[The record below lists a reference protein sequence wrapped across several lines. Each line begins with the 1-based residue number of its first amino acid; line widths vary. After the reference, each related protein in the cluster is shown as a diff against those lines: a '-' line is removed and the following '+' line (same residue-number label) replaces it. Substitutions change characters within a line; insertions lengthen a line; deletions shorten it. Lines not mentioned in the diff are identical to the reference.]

1 MDSLPSAGARRR
13 PSTLHTAL
21 DKLLTESPTQ
31 LALHIPDF
39 LATLEGGYILTD
51 GRLGFVFITSEI
63 VTLDFPQN
71 WSSVMRAGELAA
83 TGRC

>member
-1 MDSLPSAGARRR
+1 MDSLPSTGARRR
-13 PSTLHTAL
+13 PTTLHTAL

-51 GRLGFVFITSEI
+51 GRLGFVFITGEV
-63 VTLDFPQN
+63 VTLDLSRH
-71 WSSVMRAGELAA
+71 WSPVMRAGELAV